1 MGGVVWGVVWGG
13 LGWFRVCAPPLLPFV
28 FSLGILVWELH
39 FVAPEEAGL
48 RLVWPGLWWVSLGLL
63 NKNMFSNNLLIY
75 HSFYKYVK

>member
-1 MGGVVWGVVWGG
+1 MGGVVWGMVWGG
-13 LGWFRVCAPPLLPFV
+13 LGWFRACAPPLLPFV

-39 FVAPEEAGL
+39 FVAPAEAGL
-48 RLVWPGLWWVSLGLL
+48 RLVWPGLCWVSLGFL